1 MADEL
6 TTGEFAAHF
15 EHDLSSA
22 AVLRLIDDAED
33 EINKRYGNSMSQI
46 DYLDGGDRLL
56 FLLRPASEVSSVVT
70 TIGETDTTLAA
81 DDFRLR
87 YNGAALERE
96 VGGTNGRA
104 LWEPDVVV
112 TYTPESDLK
121 RRKRVI
127 IDLVKL
133 SIQYDGVKS
142 SRAGDQSM
150 VGMDYQDE
158 RERLLSS
165 LAANHRYFA

>member
-1 MADEL
+1 MTSL
-6 TTGEFAAHF
+6 TTGEFAEHF

-33 EINKRYGNSMSQI
+33 EINKRYGSSMSQV

-56 FLLRPASEVSSVVT
+56 FLQRPASAVSSIVATV
-70 TIGETDTTLAA
+70 GETDTTLAA

-121 RRKRVI
+121 RRKRVA

-133 SIQYDGVKS
+133 SIQYDAVKS
-142 SRAGDQSM
+142 TRAGDFS
-150 VGMDYQDE
+150 VANVDYQDE

-165 LAANHRYFA
+165 LKNNHRYFA